1 MSQAIKKLA
10 GGGTTSEEK
19 LFKNGNTN
27 LLLDT
32 LVKSLDGNVDNYLKS
47 KNWDEQKRTEFLN
60 EFDQIKKDIANGNI
74 AERELDGNYVDKSG
88 RLNQKN
94 DTTRQ
99 VLRFVDQIVLP
110 SDEYKKPEEKKKDVN
125 QSLLDLFGEKYRG
138 GNKTSMTSDDLQ
150 IWLDNDS
157 YDKETKTRGTAVRAE
172 KFYNLLQDYR
182 NSLGEDA
189 DPKLIQKIDSAMQA
203 LQDGEGR
210 YKYDNTVA
218 SALLGLG
225 MSGSDINRLFANNI
239 GEEVAEEEKTKEQ
252 LEKEAREAKEKE
264 YQQRKKDE
272 LTSLWIT
279 PAQNWNTSPYRDRYV
294 QLTKGNYDKDAY
306 DRLLGDTSQAFYN
319 GDFLTLFNQY
329 NPLLDNYDPNAIV
342 TDMYHQ
348 KGLPASQWLSNHLQ
362 AIVDS
367 GVNAGLG
374 QNPDGTYYLPFTAS
388 TNDGLITI
396 WDPNYNTLRRVP
408 VRRTAYWQYLLNK
421 YDEDNR
427 LPEYKEG
434 GVLFLQQGGTPWFNG
449 TERNA
454 RYGELVKS
462 WEQKGRKQGRSV
474 EDVKKGEE
482 TMKLSD
488 AFGSNS
494 TGNVDSRIRTA
505 LDLRLATMALD
516 VVSGITSFVP
526 EWGTAAS
533 GVASLGSLV
542 TNTIADIKDPSVGL
556 SQGLRNAGMQIGW
569 GIAGLIPGGKFGK
582 IAKDLAKWGPSLMAI
597 YGTVAGSEEALKVID
612 KAIHNEDITLD
623 EWRQLSHWLTAATGT
638 TRVGTRAYKMK
649 QIKNNA
655 SMKEISSSQ
664 LQVKTSKGMK
674 DIDRAWFDQH
684 KNDTDFATQF
694 RTKYGADIKADKKY
708 LLFGK
713 PVVKEKTIKGKSEYD
728 FANQTKANEK
738 YGVTG
743 TPTMKLFK
751 NDYDILT
758 GQGNGWWLYRNGNNN
773 TSNSVQ
779 PSGIS
784 ISDKASE
791 MPLML
796 PQRASQ
802 VPQLP
807 YYNVIYL
814 KEGNKLNYI
823 KHLKSLKQGGII
835 KAQNGIKTVQE
846 AEWRKRPGN
855 LYENTNP
862 VNVGS
867 WNNYYNSDKVINGI
881 LSLAK
886 QQTSDQLLKNLNAV
900 ETADNGLSWNQK
912 LNDLGY
918 SNWNIA
924 FNNTGFNSIFGYNPE
939 KNNYMGPS
947 TWNRHFYY
955 DKLRKGELGEGNTI
969 TTSDGK
975 TIGYNAVKKLWELIN
990 PTAQTNENPT
1000 ANNNENP
1007 ATSDNLN
1014 NNPNEASAG
1023 TVENE
1028 TSASRA
1034 SAAYDIYNPV
1044 QTLKAKIPGP
1054 GYLPTADLIQKL
1066 GINDLI
1072 LRTKKSGMQPFME
1085 FAPELYRPIHG
1096 DEATRNAYYQKGID
1110 TLNKIILFGKSSD
1123 EAINSASRLEAMK
1136 YADQMKLQGDIADNQ
1151 RVYETGLKN
1160 AELQDQNK
1168 IARTQVANNNR
1179 ARQIQMIGAK
1189 ADVDSAYLNVLST
1202 NLSNFTKG
1210 WQQKLDRYDIQL
1222 KEQQLRNALVK
1233 GLSEIKQSD
1242 DYRNYEALKKKLEA
1256 SEYKDNPENWPEYKT
1271 LQGYQER
1278 INNAWAEK
1286 QRHAKASILGLPYE
1300 PNYEFVPVIYHK
1312 KGGSVTERERIDK
1325 MKRHREKLFQRNIEK
1340 SVDHSIKM
1348 INNLSEVTKK
1358 LILSAMG
1365 VK

>member
-10 GGGTTSEEK
+10 GGGTASEEK

-27 LLLDT
+27 LLLDK
-32 LVKSLDGNVDNYLKS
+32 LVKNLQSNVSSYVES
-47 KNWDEQKRTEFLN
+47 KNWDQNKQKEFYN
-60 EFDQIKKDIANGNI
+60 EYNKVIEGIANGNI
-74 AERELDGNYVDKSG
+74 GERQLDGFYVDKSG
-88 RLNQKN
+88 RLDQNN

-125 QSLLDLFGEKYRG
+125 QSLIDLFGEKYRG
-138 GNKTSMTSDDLQ
+138 GNKTSMTADDLQ
-150 IWLDNDS
+150 IWLDNDP
-157 YDKETKTRGTAVRAE
+157 YDEETKTRGTAIRAE
-172 KFYNLLQDYR
+172 KFYKLLQDYR
-182 NSLGEDA
+182 NSLGENA
-189 DPKLIQKIDSAMQA
+189 DPKLVQKIDSAMKT
-203 LQDGEGR
+203 LQDGEGGF
-210 YKYDNTVA
+210 KYDNSTA
-218 SALLGLG
+218 SALMGLG
-225 MSGSDINRLFANNI
+225 ISGSTINKLFANNI
-239 GEEVAEEEKTKEQ
+239 GEEVKEEEKTKEQ

-264 YQQRKKDE
+264 YQERKRDE

-434 GVLFLQQGGTPWFNG
+434 GILFLQQGGPWFNG
-449 TERNA
+449 AERNA

-462 WEQKGRKQGRSV
+462 WEQKGKKQGRSV
-474 EDVKKGEE
+474 ENVKKGEE
-482 TMKLSD
+482 TMKLSN
-488 AFGSNS
+488 AFSGNS
-494 TGNVDSRIRTA
+494 TGNVDSKMRTA

-516 VVSGITSFVP
+516 VVSGITSFFP

-556 SQGLRNAGMQIGW
+556 GQGLRNAGMQIGW

-582 IAKDLAKWGPSLMAI
+582 IAKDLAKWGPSLMAV
-597 YGTVAGSEEALKVID
+597 YGTVAGSGEALKVID

-664 LQVKTSKGMK
+664 LQVKTSKGMR
-674 DIDRAWFDQH
+674 DIDKAWFDQH
-684 KNDTDFATQF
+684 KNDADFATQF
-694 RTKYGADIKADKKY
+694 RTKYGADIKANKKY

-713 PVVKEKTIKGKSEYD
+713 PVVKEKTIEGRSEYD

-738 YGVTG
+738 YGITG
-743 TPTMKLFK
+743 NSTMKYFR

-758 GQGNGWWLYRNGNNN
+758 GQGNGWLLYRGGNN
-773 TSNSVQ
+773 TSTPTP
-779 PSGIS
+779 PSS
-784 ISDKASE
+784 TSDVNE
-791 MPLML
+791 EPLLL

-814 KEGNKLNYI
+814 KEGNKLDYI

-835 KAQNGIKTVQE
+835 KAQTGTQFQERKFRTGTKNLTGQGNPLDVNTWDSEYNSNNIINGLLKIISGQT
-846 AEWRKRPGN
+846 AETALSN
-855 LYENTNP
+855 LNNIEKAGVGLNWNKVLNGRRFTN
-862 VNVGS
+862 
-867 WNNYYNSDKVINGI
+867 WNNTFNNAGYNDGTFGYDS
-881 LSLAK
+881 SLA
-886 QQTSDQLLKNLNAV
+886 D
-900 ETADNGLSWNQK
+900 
-912 LNDLGY
+912 
-918 SNWNIA
+918 
-924 FNNTGFNSIFGYNPE
+924 
-939 KNNYMGPS
+939 YMGPS
-947 TWNRHFYY
+947 TWNRYSFYNQL
-955 DKLRKGELGEGNTI
+955 KNLGEGKSI

-975 TIGYNAVKKLWELIN
+975 VIGYDPNDKTWKTIEPSNNSGNNI
-990 PTAQTNENPT
+990 ENPVT
-1000 ANNNENP
+1000 SNGTEGGNPEGTNN
-1007 ATSDNLN
+1007 AT
-1014 NNPNEASAG
+1014 
-1023 TVENE
+1023 E
-1028 TSASRA
+1028 TSAGSRA
-1034 SAAYDIYNPV
+1034 SAADEITNPV
-1044 QTLKAKIPGP
+1044 QSLKAKYPLPGW
-1054 GYLPTADLIQKL
+1054 LPTGRFFATTFL
-1066 GINDLI
+1066 NDAI
-1072 LRTKKSGMQPFME
+1072 AREAKSGITPQIEQPVQLNL
-1085 FAPELYRPIHG
+1085 PVTG
-1096 DEATRNAYYQKGID
+1096 DLATRNAYYQKGID
-1110 TLNKIILFGKSSD
+1110 ALNKVILFGKSSD
-1123 EAINSASRLEAMK
+1123 EALNSAARLEAMK
-1136 YADQMKLQGDIADNQ
+1136 YADQMKLQGDLADNQ
-1151 RVYETGLKN
+1151 RVYETGMKN
-1160 AELQDQNK
+1160 AELQNQNK
-1168 IARTQVANNNR
+1168 IAATQVANNNR
-1179 ARQIQMIGAK
+1179 ARQIQAIKSKKDIDA
-1189 ADVDSAYLNVLST
+1189 ARLSVLST
-1202 NLSNFTKG
+1202 NISNFSKE
-1210 WQQKLDRYDIQL
+1210 WQQKLDRYGIMLNEQKL
-1222 KEQQLRNALVK
+1222 KDAYIK
-1233 GLSEIKQSD
+1233 GLSELKQTKE
-1242 DYRNYEALKKKLEA
+1242 YIEYERLKKELQN
-1256 SEYKDNPENWPEYKT
+1256 SEYKDNPEAWDKYDVLK
-1271 LQGYQER
+1271 GYDDR
-1278 INNAWAEK
+1278 INNRWQEI
-1286 QRHAKASILGLPYE
+1286 QRQARASIYGFPYE
-1300 PNYEFVPVIYHK
+1300 PNFEWNPVIYK
-1312 KGGSVTERERIDK
+1312 KGGSVTERERIDR